1 MKQVR
6 LMTYFS
12 QWIVDRP
19 GPALTGL
26 HACNVVVAKS
36 PDATAADATAASEI
50 AWPVGHRYEDSRLLP
65 GLSARTP
72 LQCHKPM

>member
-26 HACNVVVAKS
+26 HAC
-36 PDATAADATAASEI
+36 T
-50 AWPVGHRYEDSRLLP
+50 LLRNRP
-65 GLSARTP
+65 TP
-72 LQCHKPM
+72 LPQTPLPQARSRGRSATDMKIRAFFLD